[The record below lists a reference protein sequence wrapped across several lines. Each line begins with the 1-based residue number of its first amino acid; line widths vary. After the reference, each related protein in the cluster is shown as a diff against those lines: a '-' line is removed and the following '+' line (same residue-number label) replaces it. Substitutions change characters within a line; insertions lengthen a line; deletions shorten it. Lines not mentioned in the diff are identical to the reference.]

1 MSKNRLFE
9 IVEELN
15 NADNFYSSQIEDV
28 SESIY
33 CIENWEEQELN
44 KTGQRAEELNGA
56 LVFCYKDFTKERVL
70 QSLGQTVI
78 KIHPGSKFRQINPHE
93 LELNLLD
100 ESSYMKL
107 HDWLATNHI
116 EIQSVMNCFCLSE
129 NEILNEDLS
138 AFTVDFFFYM
148 SKHVLR
154 GKSWDIF
161 FFYTK
166 KNPVWNATCAA
177 TSAFFKVLSNENSR
191 VCCHSIELSSI
202 NELCIDLINNERS
215 SKNIEVKYVNE
226 KRYIKKLELAE
237 LIDGND
243 KLAVWEGSYVIIG
256 GLGGLGTILASH
268 LITKY
273 NAKIIV
279 CSRKY
284 NYDLIEEAKAEIT
297 KKGGDADRL
306 VFHSCDI
313 TSEESTKKFIADIS
327 EQGKINGIIHCAA
340 TSKDSM
346 IIKKEKQDF
355 DYVINPKINSVKQ
368 VELIAKECSSDY
380 ILYFSSIAAYVGTVG
395 QCDYAYGN
403 SFLNNYVE
411 ERRDLNIRVISIAWP
426 LWDSKGM
433 NAGKLVKNK
442 MQKQGFDVL
451 SQEQGMKVF
460 ETVLNSRRSGT
471 FIIFHGNKREIIDLV
486 GLKQEGNERGN
497 SFMKHDNYL
506 ESNNSNNKEQINL
519 FLKESIASITKHQVT
534 DIDDYELFENL
545 GIDSIK
551 MISIIAKMEEKLGSL
566 PKTLFFEYE
575 RLDQLAEFVEK
586 EYAQLF
592 NRKETAAKPVVPEP
606 VMKIQADLADKE
618 QEVVVLESDN
628 QTKFVYENEPIAII
642 GFDGKFPGADNME
655 EYWKVLFEGMDC
667 IIEVPKERWDYNTFY
682 SQQDTRPGMTNCK
695 WGGFL
700 NKPEYFDAEFFNYS
714 PIEATM
720 IDPQERVFLET
731 VWNTMENAG
740 YTRNKLKEETVG
752 VYVGIAWGHYQFYET
767 KVEDYTLSPVS
778 SFSSIANRVSYF
790 LDLKGPSMAVDTMCS
805 SSGTAIHL
813 ACESIRSG
821 ESTLAFA
828 GGVNLSVHPAKY
840 KVLSTKNYLSSEGRC
855 RSFGEGGDGY
865 VPGEGVGALLLKP
878 LSKAISD
885 GDHVEAVILATG
897 VNHGG
902 KATGYSVPSP
912 NSQGELI
919 RKTIEKA
926 KIKPTD
932 ISYIE
937 AHGTGTSLGDPI
949 EIVGLS
955 KGLNIK
961 ENYSDKYLLG
971 SVKSNIGH
979 LESAAA
985 VSGLIKVILQMK
997 HNTIVPSLH
1006 SENLNKKIEFD
1017 TLPFEVVQQLQPW
1030 KLKEEHKNGKIEL
1043 FSAVSSFGAG
1053 GSNSFT
1059 ILGKLAQ
1066 ETDKRAF
1073 VVNEQLIVISALSEK
1088 ALRENI
1094 CSLQEYVQQKE
1105 NMSSSTFVDMC
1116 YTLQTGREVMPY
1128 RVAFLVNS
1136 IDQLSN
1142 ELTCYIEGK
1151 ESEKYYS
1158 GFVEKKNGAKGNLC
1172 MEAETELCIKKRD
1185 MKKLAQEW
1193 VSGKYVDWEMLY
1205 TKEVFKPKKIALPTY
1220 NFQKDRFWILDYG
1233 NEAGTKINVDLIH
1246 PMIDVNNS
1254 TINRQ
1259 IYKKRL
1265 LGHEPYLSNHVVNGK
1280 VLMPGAGFV
1289 ELSRAAGQLALAG
1302 IGTVKTMSNINFRR
1316 PLVVEQ
1322 PSDIVV
1328 ECYPKKGGLLFE
1340 IKDENE
1346 KNIVY
1351 CTGEVS
1357 YFGTQGDYIEEESSL
1372 INEVQDS
1379 GIDTNEI
1386 YEMLKRAGFSYGKYY
1401 QCIKKISL
1409 IDDTVIAKL
1418 EIEEDIANENSFY
1431 ELKPSIVD
1439 SALQSASIL
1448 LKSEEDGN
1456 KFIPSK
1462 IENIIIYGSMTNACT
1477 AVVKT
1482 VSSSKSG
1489 YVFNI
1494 KIYDAQGNICVQI
1507 CNYTIETYSKPENTN
1522 KEVAVRSTE
1531 NSNEIDREIKS
1542 KVAEFVK
1549 HSISKEIG
1557 IDSSTLK
1564 ESDDFEK
1571 YGIDSVITM
1580 RITDRLNQVFKT
1592 LPATLLFEHKLIGS
1606 LIDFLFSDYHDIAI
1620 EYFGEDSIQLSTQNE
1635 ETEKTDYLEAG
1646 QKDEDRLYN
1655 SKYSHSNEDI
1665 AIIGIDGRYPQSDN
1679 LDIFWDNLVHGKD
1692 CIEEVPLDRWDYR
1705 PLYSADK
1712 NEKGKISSK
1721 WGGFINGAEEF
1732 DADFFGI
1739 VPIQAAIMDPQ
1750 ERIYLQSA
1758 WNCIEDAGYTVKALE
1773 NYKVGVYTGEMW
1785 GCYQKIGVEETLKGN
1800 VMSLSSSFAST
1811 SNKVSYIMNLHG
1823 PSMTVDTMCSSSLTA
1838 IHLACKAINDGS
1850 VDMAIAGGV
1859 NLSLHPDKYISL
1871 SQGKFL
1877 STNGRCK
1884 SFGEGGDG
1892 YVPGEGVGTVLLK
1905 KVSQAEKDK
1914 DHIYAVIKATSINHG
1929 GRSNAYFV
1937 PNVIE
1942 QKNLIVEALK
1952 SADISPR
1959 TISSVEAHGTGT
1971 ALGDPIE
1978 VEGFNK
1984 AYRIYTQDKQYCAI
1998 GSVKSNIGHLESAA
2012 GIAALTKVVL
2022 EMQHKKLVPSIH
2034 SETLNSKIDFA
2045 GSPFYVQH
2053 DYEEWKKPVIS
2064 ENGQLVEYPRRAAI
2078 SAFGAG
2084 GTNVHIILEENKQK
2098 EDLRNIQSTDR
2109 IFVFS
2114 AKNKER
2120 LEELLQKY
2128 THFLKQQEFASQ
2140 DEENRFMYDLES
2152 NLLVGR
2158 QFFKCRIAIVAK
2170 KIGEILSKIEAY
2182 LSGEQQRNL
2191 FIGEMDAN
2199 SIVDDFFE
2207 DEDGKQY
2214 LITLMKK
2221 KNLQKIAKLWV
2232 NNVDFDYNAFVG
2244 EQYRKISM
2252 PTYCFEKRVIK
2263 PPKVKNEL
2271 QERRV
2276 ALHSMVD
2283 NNVSKIQNQ
2292 QFVKQFTGNE
2302 FYLKDHII
2310 KGRSILPAA
2319 AYLEMLRASGTFS
2332 VHQGVVSQITNVVWL
2347 RPLMLDSSNT
2357 TDAYINLIPQ
2367 GDSVKCEIETV
2378 NQLGVHLVHCTGNL
2392 ELVKYDPKWRSDDR
2406 IDLNFYKEICTVNV
2420 DGSDFYKE
2428 FEKTDFVY
2436 GKRLQFIDRVLVSES
2451 SKCAITVLHDT
2462 NELFERENYT
2472 LHPAILDSGIQ
2483 SVAALIN
2490 SYNRSYLPHSVEKV
2504 EILDSLDN
2512 VKYVLIHDMS
2522 IQSDTIS
2529 FDLEFVDE
2537 DGKVLLKFVH
2547 LTVKEQKVAEKEDVI
2562 QYFTTLVEETAK
2574 LPVNNEKPKF
2584 IILDTTQELYD
2595 SVKQLGLDAVLV
2607 RPGNAKN
2614 KISQT
2619 EYEICSCEEQD
2630 YKWLFQNAVNN
2641 SGSTCIIY
2649 NMNHDR
2655 GMDFD
2660 INYAA
2665 EFFVLVK
2672 AVVSSGL
2679 RSSIKLFHIFS
2690 GDIQTANKLSV
2701 NPMYL
2706 ACAGLLKT
2714 AVMEMP
2720 KLVCK
2725 NIAFDK
2731 SIAKDSLKLAGYLR
2745 DELALGA
2752 ENVEEVYYS
2761 IEDKRLIRKLKELT
2775 RTNPQQSTLKVN
2787 GVYYIIGGLK
2797 GIGLKFAEYL
2807 ATTYK
2812 VNLVISGRTELSAE
2826 NKKHIENLQKVSKSV
2841 LYIQADVNVYQDM
2854 KNSID
2859 LIRNTYG
2866 RLDGIIYSAG
2876 IKQDELLINKTPKTF
2891 TRVIETKTL
2900 GIQNTCKALGEEP
2913 IDFIIT
2919 FSSLAGLMGNMGQ
2932 GDYAYANN
2940 YLDAYA
2946 TVEGFNGK
2954 NMLSINWPYWLDG
2967 GMRLKDSEIE
2977 GMKKRN
2983 NMVPLQTKDGLQAF
2997 EFALS
3002 NLSSIHQL
3010 FVLASDNVTKSQEVK
3025 TVKEDISKPKELA
3038 VKKNVEIK
3046 GVSASESAIGYLK
3059 KVISEETQIEV
3070 NRIKNNEAFDAYGL
3084 DSVMI
3089 MNITVS
3095 LEKEFGELPKTLLYE
3110 NHNIDELNEYL
3121 QKNYSAEY
3129 NKLFGTS
3136 SVIQEEYIELV
3147 VAEECEDANDLEY
3160 TTEREKIIFSNYTNE
3175 VIPDVN
3181 IVCNEDIAVIGLIA
3195 KAPEAD
3201 NIYEY
3206 WQNILQNKN
3215 CITEV
3220 PEERWDYKPYY
3231 SETKGEIGKTYCK
3244 YGGFMR
3250 DIDKFDPLFFNIAPS
3265 NAAFIEPQER
3275 ILLQETW
3282 HLFENAGYPVSN
3294 LKNRD
3299 VGVFVGAMWQQYQM
3313 LLTNGPAQGMIPSLL
3328 SNLANRLSSYY
3339 DLSGP
3344 SIALDTMCSGS
3355 LTALHLAINSVR
3367 NGECS
3372 SAIVAGV
3379 NTSIHP
3385 SKYINLSQGGLLS
3398 TDSRCKPFGKGADGY
3413 IPAEGLGLMM
3423 IKPLSQAIKDKDNIH
3438 LVIKSNE
3445 MVHSG
3450 KGGGFMVPN
3459 PKAQAQVIEKAI
3471 RKANVPI
3478 QSINYIE
3485 AQGTCTEVG
3494 DAVEVKGMSAAFG
3507 NFTKEQK
3514 ICSVGSAKYHI
3525 GHTEAASGILAIAKI
3540 AMQMK
3545 NHLIPGIL
3553 NDEEINE
3560 ELPLA
3565 NSPFYIQQKACV
3577 WEPYSQNGEKYPL
3590 TAGLNGFG
3598 GGGSYVHFI
3607 LQEYVEPEKEAKKIR
3622 KGQNAFILSGKNKN
3636 VLKQMIQNFED
3647 YIRSLFSNNT
3657 SRSSIV
3663 EDVIKIICTVTG
3675 VSNSILTEA
3684 SILAELNLSDKNYVE
3699 LLNEIN
3705 KVFNLSMEY
3714 EDFINL
3720 LTVKDIA
3727 DNIPCNSIKEDGI
3740 KLEQIAYSLQQGRES
3755 MAERVVFVAES
3766 VEELLSAIQQSSTQ
3780 DKVNGVYY
3788 GAEDR
3793 SACDNELNNLI
3804 SEWLE
3809 YKDVNWE
3816 ALYKS
3821 AVPKKVVLPEYP
3833 FAKERYWLPKEI
3845 IMNCKKEGNATD
3857 ISINQSQAAHEVQL
3871 LGERGKIADI
3881 IASTLGISADILD
3894 YDVSF
3899 NTYGLDS
3906 YLGLKITQD
3915 ITELYSCPIDICILE
3930 ENNTVNKL
3938 YEYITANNL
3947 KVEASSVVNENKENS
3962 EFTWLLLKQL
3972 EKGEIDVDEVMKIEN
3987 EVQGKLL

>member
-1 MSKNRLFE
+1 MSKDRLFE
-9 IVEELN
+9 IVEKLN

-33 CIENWEEQELN
+33 CIETWEEQDLH
-44 KTGQRAEELNGA
+44 KTGINTEQQEGA
-56 LVFCYKDFTKERVL
+56 LVFCHKDFTKERVFK
-70 QSLGQTVI
+70 SLGENIIQ
-78 KIHPGSKFRQINPHE
+78 IHPGNEFRQINPYE

-107 HDWLATNHI
+107 YDWLTSNHI
-116 EIQSVMNCFCLSE
+116 EIRLAINCFCLCE
-129 NEILNEDLS
+129 NEILDEKVS
-138 AFTVDFFFYM
+138 TFSVDFFFHM

-154 GKSWDIF
+154 GKGWDIL
-161 FFYTK
+161 FFYMK

-177 TSAFFKVLSNENSR
+177 TSAFFRVLSNENSR
-191 VCCHSIELSSI
+191 ICCHSIELSSI
-202 NELCIDLINNERS
+202 NELCLELINDERT
-215 SKNIEVKYVNE
+215 SKNLEVKYVSE
-226 KRYIKKLELAE
+226 KRYIKKLELTE
-237 LIDGND
+237 LIDDNAKFTVREGN
-243 KLAVWEGSYVIIG
+243 YVIIG
-256 GLGGLGTILASH
+256 GLGGLGTLLASH
-268 LITKY
+268 LITEY
-273 NAKIIV
+273 NAKVIV
-279 CSRKY
+279 CSRNC
-284 NYDLIEEAKAEIT
+284 NYDLIEEAKAEIR
-297 KKGGDADRL
+297 KKGGDTERL

-313 TSEESTKKFIADIS
+313 TSEESTKKFISQIA

-355 DYVINPKINSVKQ
+355 DYVINPKVNSIKQ
-368 VELIAKECSSDY
+368 VELIAKECRSDY
-380 ILYFSSIAAYVGTVG
+380 ILYFSSIAPYVGTVG

-403 SFLNNYVE
+403 SFLNNYVSE
-411 ERRDLNIRVISIAWP
+411 QKNLNVRLISIAWP
-426 LWDSKGM
+426 LWESRGM
-433 NAGKLVKNK
+433 NASKLVKNN

-451 SQEQGMKVF
+451 SREQGIKVF
-460 ETVLNSRRSGT
+460 ETVLNSGKSGT
-471 FIIFHGNKREIIDLV
+471 IITFYGKKREIIDLL
-486 GLKQEGNERGN
+486 GLKQEGNERGS
-497 SFMKHDNYL
+497 SFM
-506 ESNNSNNKEQINL
+506 NKEKINL

-534 DIDDYELFENL
+534 DIDDYEYFENL

-551 MISIIAKMEEKLGSL
+551 MINIIAKMEEKLGSL

-575 RLDQLAEFVEK
+575 RLDQLEEFVEK

-592 NRKETAAKPVVPEP
+592 NTKETATKPEIKV
-606 VMKIQADLADKE
+606 QAVNSAAKE
-618 QEVVVLESDN
+618 QEVMVLKSN
-628 QTKFVYENEPIAII
+628 SQTKFDYDNEPIAII
-642 GFDGKFPGADNME
+642 GFDGKFPGADNVE
-655 EYWKVLFEGMDC
+655 EYWKVLSEGMDC
-667 IIEVPKERWDYNTFY
+667 IIEVPKERWDYNNFY
-682 SQQDTRPGMTNCK
+682 SQQDNRPGMTNCK

-720 IDPQERVFLET
+720 IDPQERIFLET

-912 NSQGELI
+912 NAQGELI

-926 KIKPTD
+926 NIKPTD
-932 ISYIE
+932 ITYIE

-961 ENYSDKYLLG
+961 GNYSDKYLLG

-997 HNTIVPSLH
+997 HNTIVPSLY
-1006 SENLNKKIEFD
+1006 SDNLNKKIDFD

-1030 KLKEEHKNGKIEL
+1030 ELKEEHKNGKIEF

-1073 VVNEQLIVISALSEK
+1073 VINEQLIVISALSEK

-1094 CSLQEYVQQKE
+1094 CSLKEYVQQQE
-1105 NMSSSTFVDMC
+1105 NTSSGTFVDIC
-1116 YTLQTGREVMPY
+1116 YTLQTGREAMPY
-1128 RVAFLVNS
+1128 RAAFLANS
-1136 IDQLSN
+1136 IDELSN
-1142 ELTCYIEGK
+1142 ELNCYIEGK
-1151 ESEKYYS
+1151 TSEKCYS
-1158 GFVEKKNGAKGNLC
+1158 GFVEKNVAKGNLC
-1172 MEAETELCIKKRD
+1172 METATELHVKNHD

-1193 VSGKYVDWEMLY
+1193 VSGKYVDWEKLY

-1220 NFQKDRFWILDYG
+1220 SFQKERFWILDYG

-1302 IGTVKTMSNINFRR
+1302 IGTVKNMSNVVFRR

-1340 IKDENE
+1340 IKDEKE

-1351 CTGEVS
+1351 CAGEVS
-1357 YFGTQGDYIEEESSL
+1357 YLGAQGDYIEEESSL
-1372 INEVQDS
+1372 KDEVYAS
-1379 GIDTNEI
+1379 CIDTNEI
-1386 YEMLKRAGFSYGKYY
+1386 YSMLKRAGFSYGEYY

-1409 IDDTVIAKL
+1409 VEDTVIAKL

-1431 ELKPSIVD
+1431 ELKPSLVD

-1462 IENIIIYGSMTNACT
+1462 IENIIIYGSMTNTCT

-1482 VSSSKSG
+1482 VSCSKSG

-1507 CNYTIETYSKPENTN
+1507 CNYTIETYSKPENIN
-1522 KEVAVRSTE
+1522 KAAVRRIE
-1531 NSNEIDREIKS
+1531 NSNEIDRELKS

-1557 IDSSTLK
+1557 VDTNTLK

-1606 LIDFLFSDYHDIAI
+1606 LIDFLFSDFHDIAV
-1620 EYFGEDSIQLSTQNE
+1620 EHFGEDSNQLNTQNE
-1635 ETEKTDYLEAG
+1635 EAEKTDYLEAD
-1646 QKDEDRLYN
+1646 QKDADTLYN

-1665 AIIGIDGRYPQSDN
+1665 AIIGIAGRYPQSDN

-1692 CIEEVPLDRWDYR
+1692 CIEEVPLERWDYR

-1785 GCYQKIGVEETLKGN
+1785 GCYQKVGVEETLKGN

-1850 VDMAIAGGV
+1850 IDMAIAGGV

-1892 YVPGEGVGTVLLK
+1892 YVPGEGVGTILLK

-1952 SADISPR
+1952 NADISPR
-1959 TISSVEAHGTGT
+1959 TISTVEAHGTGT

-1984 AYRIYTQDKQYCAI
+1984 AYRLYTQDKQYCAI

-2012 GIAALTKVVL
+2012 GIAALTKVLL

-2034 SETLNSKIDFA
+2034 SEILNSKIDFA

-2053 DYEEWKKPVIS
+2053 EYEEWKKPIIN

-2084 GTNVHIILEENKQK
+2084 GTNVHIVLEENKQK
-2098 EDLRNIQSTDR
+2098 EDLRNIQAADR

-2120 LEELLQKY
+2120 LEELLQKFVQ
-2128 THFLKQQEFASQ
+2128 FLKQQEFFGQA
-2140 DEENRFMYDLES
+2140 EENSFMYDLES
-2152 NLLVGR
+2152 NLLMGR

-2170 KIGEILSKIEAY
+2170 KIDEILSRIEAY
-2182 LSGEQQRNL
+2182 LADEEQRNL

-2232 NNVDFDYNAFVG
+2232 NNVDFDYNTFVG

-2263 PPKVKNEL
+2263 PPKVKNEI

-2302 FYLKDHII
+2302 FYLKDHVI

-2319 AYLEMLRASGTFS
+2319 AFLEMLRASGTFS
-2332 VHQGVVSQITNVVWL
+2332 VHQGVVSQITKIVWL
-2347 RPLMLDSSNT
+2347 RPLMLDGSNAA
-2357 TDAYINLIPQ
+2357 DAYINLIPQ
-2367 GDSVKCEIETV
+2367 GESVKCEIETI
-2378 NQLGVHLVHCTGNL
+2378 NQLGVHLLHCTANL
-2392 ELVKYDPKWRSDDR
+2392 ELVKYDPKWRADDKL
-2406 IDLNFYKEICTVNV
+2406 DLNYYKEICTVNV
-2420 DGSDFYKE
+2420 DGGDFYKE

-2436 GKRLQFIDRVLVSES
+2436 GKRLQFIDRILVSEA
-2451 SKCAITVLHDT
+2451 SKCAMTVLHDT
-2462 NELFERENYT
+2462 NQLFEKENYT

-2522 IQSDTIS
+2522 VQSDTIS
-2529 FDLEFVDE
+2529 FDLEFVSE
-2537 DGKVLLKFVH
+2537 DGKVLLKFVG

-2562 QYFTTLVEETAK
+2562 QYFTTIVEETAK
-2574 LPVNNEKPKF
+2574 LPMNNEKPKF
-2584 IILDTTQELYD
+2584 IILDNTHELYD

-2607 RPGNAKN
+2607 RPGNVKN

-2641 SGSTCIIY
+2641 SSSTCIIY
-2649 NMNHDR
+2649 NLNRDLS
-2655 GMDFD
+2655 MDFD
-2660 INYAA
+2660 INYAE
-2665 EFFVLVK
+2665 EFFVFVK

-2679 RSSIKLFHIFS
+2679 RSNIKLFHVFS
-2690 GDIQTANKLSV
+2690 GDIQSANKLSV

-2731 SIAKDSLKLAGYLR
+2731 SIARDSIKLAGYLR
-2745 DELALGA
+2745 DELALGT
-2752 ENVEEVYYS
+2752 ENVEEIYYS
-2761 IEDKRLIRKLKELT
+2761 FEDKRHIRALKELT
-2775 RTNPQQSTLKVN
+2775 GTNPQQSTLKVN

-2812 VNLVISGRTELSAE
+2812 ANLIISGRTELSAE
-2826 NKKHIENLQKVSKSV
+2826 NKKHIENLQRVCESV
-2841 LYIQADVNVYQDM
+2841 LYLQADVNVYQDM
-2854 KNSID
+2854 KNSIE

-2866 RLDGIIYSAG
+2866 RLDGIVYSAG
-2876 IKQDELLINKTPKTF
+2876 IKQDELIINKTPETF
-2891 TRVIETKTL
+2891 TRIIETKTL
-2900 GIQNTCKALGEEP
+2900 GIQNTCKAVGEEP
-2913 IDFIIT
+2913 VDFIIT

-2932 GDYAYANN
+2932 ADYAYANN

-2997 EFALS
+2997 EFAIS
-3002 NLSSIHQL
+3002 NLSSVHQL

-3025 TVKEDISKPKELA
+3025 TVKEDLSKSKEPS
-3038 VKKNVEIK
+3038 VKKSVETK
-3046 GVSASESAIGYLK
+3046 GVSASESAISYLK
-3059 KVISEETQIEV
+3059 NVISEETQIEA

-3095 LEKEFGELPKTLLYE
+3095 MEKEFGELPKTLLYE
-3110 NHNIDELNEYL
+3110 NHNINELNEYL
-3121 QKNYSAEY
+3121 QTNYTAEY
-3129 NKLFGTS
+3129 NKLFGSS
-3136 SVIQEEYIELV
+3136 SVIQAEYMELEAAEEY
-3147 VAEECEDANDLEY
+3147 EDESTLEY
-3160 TTEREKIIFSNYTNE
+3160 TTEREKIIFSNYIKE
-3175 VIPDVN
+3175 VISDAN
-3181 IVCNEDIAVIGLIA
+3181 TVCNEDIAVIGLIT

-3201 NIYEY
+3201 NIDEY

-3220 PEERWDYKPYY
+3220 SEERWDYKPYF
-3231 SETKGEIGKTYCK
+3231 SEVKGEIGKTYCK
-3244 YGGFMR
+3244 YGGFMK

-3282 HLFENAGYPVSN
+3282 HLFENAGYAVSN

-3313 LLTNGPAQGMIPSLL
+3313 LLMNGPAQGMIPSLF

-3355 LTALHLAINSVR
+3355 LTALHLAINSIR

-3372 SAIVAGV
+3372 SAVVAGV

-3398 TDSRCKPFGKGADGY
+3398 TDSKCKPFGKGADGY
-3413 IPAEGLGLMM
+3413 IPAEGLGLML

-3438 LVIKSNE
+3438 IVIKSNE
-3445 MVHSG
+3445 MAHSG

-3471 RKANVPI
+3471 RKAKVPI

-3485 AQGTCTEVG
+3485 AQGTCTEIG
-3494 DAVEVKGMSAAFG
+3494 DAVEVKGMSAAFS
-3507 NFTKEQK
+3507 NFTKEKQV
-3514 ICSVGSAKYHI
+3514 CSVGSAKYHI

-3540 AMQMK
+3540 TMQMK

-3553 NDEEINE
+3553 NDDEINE
-3560 ELPLA
+3560 KLPIA
-3565 NSPFYIQQKACV
+3565 DSPFYIQQQASV

-3607 LQEYVEPEKEAKKIR
+3607 LQEYVEPEREVKKIR
-3622 KGQNAFILSGKNKN
+3622 KGHNAFILSGKNKN
-3636 VLKQMIQNFED
+3636 ALKQMIWNFEE
-3647 YIRSLFSNNT
+3647 YIKSLFSNNNGKGN
-3657 SRSSIV
+3657 IL
-3663 EDVIKIICTVTG
+3663 EDVIKIICTKTG
-3675 VSNSILTEA
+3675 VSNSILSEA
-3684 SILAELNLSDKNYVE
+3684 SILAELNLSNKNYIEV
-3699 LLNEIN
+3699 LNEIN
-3705 KVFNLSMEY
+3705 KVFNLNMEY

-3720 LTVKDIA
+3720 VTVKDIV

-3755 MAERVVFVAES
+3755 MDERVVFVAES
-3766 VEELLSAIQQSSTQ
+3766 AEELLAAIRQSSSQ
-3780 DKVNGVYY
+3780 KNVNGVYY
-3788 GAEDR
+3788 GFGDK
-3793 SACDNELNNLI
+3793 STCDSELNSLI
-3804 SEWLE
+3804 SAWLE

-3816 ALYKS
+3816 TLYKS
-3821 AVPKKVVLPEYP
+3821 ATPKKAVLPEYP

-3845 IMNCKKEGNATD
+3845 IMNCKNEDSTGD
-3857 ISINQSQAAHEVQL
+3857 SSLNQSPATRSVQL
-3871 LGERGKIADI
+3871 SDERGKLADI

-3894 YDVSF
+3894 YDTSF
-3899 NTYGLDS
+3899 GTYGLDS

-3915 ITELYSCPIDICILE
+3915 ITELYNCPMEVSILE
-3930 ENNTVNKL
+3930 EYNTVNKL
-3938 YEYITANNL
+3938 YEYIAANN
-3947 KVEASSVVNENKENS
+3947 KKSEADSVVNENMENS
-3962 EFTWLLLKQL
+3962 ELTWLLLKQL
-3972 EKGEIDVDEVMKIEN
+3972 ENGEIDVDEVMKIEK
-3987 EVQGKLL
+3987 EVQEK